1 MDCVQTATDQPR
13 DVKHHQTVR
22 LPLLCNSLLPA
33 VAVIKSWQAGRR
45 NLLILYTDGSVRCTG
60 DTSRDQCSLPGSD
73 TLSVGEGITDLAM
86 GSFHGNAVANGR
98 VEPWGNPLRAST
110 NIVPEDA
117 RTGVIDV
124 ASGFE
129 HNIAVKRINASATRL
144 IRWGDTR
151 SGLGNVPDRS
161 DVVAVSAG
169 LDHVLALTTSGG
181 VLHWGESR
189 AGQGAVPL
197 EAASGIVAIA
207 ASIFHSMALTSSG
220 RVLAWGGTDG
230 LSNVPVDAQ
239 SDVMKIDAKSRY
251 CLALRRDGRVIA
263 WGLYTIA
270 ARNGADISPEFQA
283 VPTTPPDMDS
293 GVVDIAALD
302 EGFVARKLDGS
313 VVTFGQPRFGVFNFP
328 VAI

>member
-22 LPLLCNSLLPA
+22 LPSLCCSSIPA
-33 VAVIKSWQAGRR
+33 VAVIKSWEAGPA
-45 NLLILYTDGSVRCTG
+45 NLLVLYTDGSVRCTG
-60 DTSRDQCSLPGSD
+60 ANFSSQCSLPD
-73 TLSVGEGITDLAM
+73 ADKLSVGEGITDLAM
-86 GSFHGNAVANGR
+86 GAFHGNAVVNGR
-98 VEPWGNPLRAST
+98 VEPWGNPFRAST
-110 NIVPEDA
+110 NNVPEDA

-124 ASGFE
+124 ASGAE

-151 SGLGNVPDRS
+151 SELGTVPDRS

-189 AGQGAVPL
+189 FGQGAVPL

-207 ASIFHSMALTSSG
+207 AGTFHSMALTSSG

-230 LSNVPVDAQ
+230 QSNVPVEAQ
-239 SDVMKIDAKSRY
+239 SDVIKIAAKSRY

-263 WGLYTIA
+263 WGDYAIA
-270 ARNGADISPEFQA
+270 ARNGANVSPEFQA
-283 VPTTPPDMDS
+283 VPTTPSDMDS

-313 VVTFGQPRFGVFNFP
+313 VVTFGQPRFGVFSFP
-328 VAI
+328 VVI